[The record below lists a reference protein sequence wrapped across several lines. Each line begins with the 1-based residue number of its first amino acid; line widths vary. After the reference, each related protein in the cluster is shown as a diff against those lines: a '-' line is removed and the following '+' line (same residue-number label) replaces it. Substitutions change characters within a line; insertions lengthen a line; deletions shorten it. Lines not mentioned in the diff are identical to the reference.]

1 MVQMKGSQLDFIDL
15 LESSKRG
22 KLKVYIG
29 SIAGVGK
36 TCRMLSEAHKLKDR
50 GIDVVLGY
58 IETHG
63 RKDTEELVKDL
74 EIVPRIMVEYNG
86 LEIEEMDVDAI
97 LNRGPEVVIVDELP
111 HTNLPTSR
119 NQKRYQDVIE
129 LLLAG
134 INVICAMNVQH
145 LESLNDIVFAA
156 TGIKVT
162 ETVPD
167 SFFEYADQVINI
179 DLSPEDLIDRLKA
192 GNIYP
197 PDKIEY
203 ALNNFFRFDNI
214 SQLRELALREVAE
227 RVDVKVEDKGSLEPK
242 PRSTS
247 DRLMVLYCPQI
258 YSQKYMIRKASRL
271 AGKLNTDW
279 FLVFVEDAKNNLSNI
294 DSIKQRNF
302 YNDVQL
308 AEELGANFIH
318 LVDDKVNQCILDF
331 AVAEDIKHI
340 MMNVSID
347 SNLSWIFGK
356 SLLKTLLELNK
367 FDIHL
372 ASKDLTIS

>member
-1 MVQMKGSQLDFIDL
+1 MKGSQLDFIDL

-36 TCRMLSEAHKLKDR
+36 TYRMLSEAHKLRAR
-50 GIDVVLGY
+50 GVDIVIGFV
-58 IETHG
+58 ETHN
-63 RKDTEELVKDL
+63 RADTAALVSDL
-74 EIVPRIMVEYNG
+74 EIIPRISIEYNG
-86 LEIEEMDVDAI
+86 ITIEEMDLDSI
-97 LNRGPEVVIVDELP
+97 INRKPEVVIVDELP
-111 HTNLPTSR
+111 HTNLPSAR
-119 NQKRYQDVIE
+119 NHKRYQDVIE

-145 LESLNDIVFAA
+145 LESLNDIVHAA

-167 SFFEYADQVINI
+167 SFFEYADQVVNI
-179 DLSPEDLIDRLKA
+179 DISPEDLIDRLMA

-197 PDKIEY
+197 AEKIEY
-203 ALNNFFRFDNI
+203 ALNNFFRVDNI

-227 RVDVKVEDKGSLEPK
+227 RVDVKNDGKLEPK
-242 PRSTS
+242 PRSSS
-247 DRLMVLYCPQI
+247 DRLMVLYKPQN
-258 YSQKYMIRKASRL
+258 YPQKFLIRKASRL

-279 FLVFVEDAKNNLSNI
+279 YMLYVENKQNKLAEI
-294 DSIKQRNF
+294 DSSKQRNF

-318 LVDDKVNQCILDF
+318 LVDDNLQQCILSF
-331 AVAEDIKHI
+331 AVSENIRHI
-340 MMNVSID
+340 MMNITVD
-347 SNLSWIFGK
+347 SNLSWLLGR

-372 ASKDLTIS
+372 ASQDLTN